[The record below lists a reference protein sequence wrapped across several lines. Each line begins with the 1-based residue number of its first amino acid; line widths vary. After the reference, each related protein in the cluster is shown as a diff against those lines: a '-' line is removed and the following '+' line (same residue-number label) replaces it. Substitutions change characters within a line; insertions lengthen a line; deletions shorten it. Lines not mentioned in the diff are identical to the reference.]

1 MADKV
6 AFELVSPE
14 KLLLSVSADMIVVP
28 GSEGDFGVMAGHQPT
43 ISTLRPGAIEV
54 HENDKVIERIFVAG
68 GFAEVANDRLTVLA
82 EQAMPYAELDRAKL
96 EAQIKD
102 AREDLTDAKTDE
114 AQAEAQGKIDQLQQ
128 VLDAI

>member
-14 KLLLSVSADMIVVP
+14 KILLSVSADMIVVP

-43 ISTLRPGAIEV
+43 IATLRPGAIEV
-54 HENDKVIERIFVAG
+54 HDNDRIVERIFVAG

-82 EQAMPYAELDRAKL
+82 EQAMPYAELDRPSL
-96 EAQIKD
+96 EAQIKAAAGD
-102 AREDLTDAKTDE
+102 LAAARTDE
-114 AQAEAQGKIDQLQQ
+114 AQAQAQTKIDQLQQ

>member
-14 KLLLSVSADMIVVP
+14 KLLLSTTADMVTVP
-28 GSEGDFGVMAGHQPT
+28 GAEGDFGVMPGHQPL

-54 HENDKVIERIFVAG
+54 YEGDKIVERIFVAG

-82 EQAMPYAELDRAKL
+82 EEAMPFADLDRAKL
-96 EAQIKD
+96 EARLKD
-102 AREDLTDAKTDE
+102 LREDLDDAKTDE
-114 AQAEAQGKIDQLQQ
+114 AKARFQDQIDHLQQ
-128 VLDAI
+128 VLELI